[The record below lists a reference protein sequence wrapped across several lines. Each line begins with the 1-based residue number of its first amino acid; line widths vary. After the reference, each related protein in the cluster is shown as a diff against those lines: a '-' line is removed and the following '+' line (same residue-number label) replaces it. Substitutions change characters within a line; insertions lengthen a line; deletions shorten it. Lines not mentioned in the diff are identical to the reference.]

1 MAKMDYNSINFKNK
15 DIDRFSTK
23 FGNGP
28 GDPIGK
34 FNKDKKLRKRPTPT
48 PAAPA
53 AKKPTPTPAAKKPT
67 PTPAAPAAE
76 KETVKTIETTVIKP
90 DVKPAERYTSK
101 LVLSS
106 DASIAKKQWDLYGPG
121 GKYSEGIDSRG
132 VKDPNK

>member
-1 MAKMDYNSINFKNK
+1 MANDYNAINFKNK

-23 FGNGP
+23 FGNNP
-28 GDPIGK
+28 GDPVV
-34 FNKDKKLRKRPTPT
+34 KKELRKRPTPT

-53 AKKPTPTPAAKKPT
+53 AK
-67 PTPAAPAAE
+67 